1 VDFDVPT
8 TKTAHMEVPTMPVT
22 LTEEQDALATAIG
35 EFARREIPDKAARD
49 RLTADGPHS
58 DEIYRKM
65 AGLGWLGIALPEAY
79 GGADGSMTDL
89 LVFLEETAYQ
99 QAPIGGFGTTIIT
112 AEAIKKFGSE
122 AQKQELLGGVA
133 RGDVLAIS
141 MSEPGAGS
149 DVGGLT
155 CKATKTEDGWVV
167 DGQKT
172 WCSNAHFAS
181 HILLVARTST
191 AGGKHDGLTMLVVPT
206 DAEGLEIH
214 GIETMGGKEVNDLY
228 FTNCHLPADA
238 VVGTEGQGWR
248 QLMAGLNLERMI
260 LAGLML
266 GLGRRAFD
274 DTLAYVKE
282 REQFG
287 RPIGSFQAMR
297 HRIADNATEL
307 AATKLLVHDTAR
319 TIDAEPGALFPK
331 EASMAKLKATELAK
345 HLSLEGMQ
353 MLGGYGYATEYGMER
368 LLRQSVV
375 STVYG
380 GTSEIQRDIIGKTLG
395 L

>member
-1 VDFDVPT
+1 
-8 TKTAHMEVPTMPVT
+8 MPVT
-22 LTEEQDALATAIG
+22 LTEEQDALATAIA
-35 EFARREIPDKAARD
+35 EFARREIPDKATRD
-49 RLTADGPHS
+49 RLTANGPHS

-65 AGLGWLGIALPEAY
+65 ADLGWLGIALPEAY

-122 AQKQELLGGVA
+122 EQKQELLGGVV
-133 RGDVLAIS
+133 RGDVLSIS

-155 CKATKTEDGWVV
+155 CKASKTEDGWVV

-172 WCSNAHFAS
+172 WCSNAHIAS

-191 AGGKHDGLTMLVVPT
+191 AGKHDGLTMFIVPT
-206 DAEGLEIH
+206 DVEGLEIR

-228 FTNCHLPADA
+228 FTNCHLPADS

-287 RPIGSFQAMR
+287 RPVGSFQAMR

-319 TIDAEPGALFPK
+319 TIDANPSALFPK

>member
-1 VDFDVPT
+1 
-8 TKTAHMEVPTMPVT
+8 MPVT
-22 LTEEQDALATAIG
+22 LTEEQADLAAAIG
-35 EFARREIPDKAARD
+35 EFCRREVPDKARRD
-49 RLTADGPHS
+49 ELTADGPHS
-58 DEIYRKM
+58 PSLYRKM
-65 AGLGWLGIALPEAY
+65 AELGWLGIALPEAY

-89 LVFLEETAYQ
+89 LVFLEETSYH
-99 QAPIGGFGTTIIT
+99 QAPIGGCATTIIT
-112 AEAIKKFGSE
+112 AAAVEKFGSD
-122 AQKQELLGGVA
+122 AQKSALLGGVC

-155 CKATKTEDGWVV
+155 CKATKTEDGWAIE
-167 DGQKT
+167 GQKT
-172 WCSNAHFAS
+172 WCSNAHIAT

-191 AGGKHDGLTMLVVPT
+191 DGGKHDGLTMFVVPT
-206 DAEGLEIH
+206 DAAGLEIR

-228 FTNCHLPADA
+228 FTECHLPADA
-238 VVGTEGQGWR
+238 VVGVEGQGWR

-274 DTLAYVKE
+274 DTVAYVKE
-282 REQFG
+282 RRQFG
-287 RPIGSFQAMR
+287 RPVGSFQALR

-319 TIDAEPGALFPK
+319 TIDAEPGALFPR

-345 HLSLEGMQ
+345 HLALEGMQ

-368 LLRQSVV
+368 LLRLSVV

-380 GTSEIQRDIIGKTLG
+380 GTSEIQRDIIGKTYG